1 MAGPGVCR
9 ISRKGVRITA
19 DHPYTVLVAPDSF
32 KGSLDAHAVA
42 LAINAGVRDVLPH
55 ARVILHP
62 IADGGEGLLDVL
74 LPAVRGSVKE
84 TEVCGP
90 LPGQRIRAAWGYV
103 EGEHLAILEMAR
115 AAGLGLV
122 PEAERDP
129 RTTTTRGVGELIRAA
144 LDEGARSFVIGIGG
158 SATNDGGAGMA
169 QALGV
174 RFLDAAGETIA
185 QGGAGLC
192 HLDRIDASS
201 LDPRIEETT
210 MVVASDV
217 QNPLTGPEGATA
229 VYGPQKG
236 ATPEMVTQLEQCL
249 CRYRDVLRTQLGVDV
264 QQIPGTGAAGGLGAG
279 LVVFCKGR
287 LQSGIDLVLDV
298 TRFDEKLKE
307 ADLVITGE
315 GRVDAQTRH
324 GKALNGLLH
333 RTVAAG
339 IPVLAVAGQVDGD
352 RALLTGPGGFADI
365 ISLVDAAT
373 SPQKAMANAAELVRE
388 RVSAIIRRYMH
399 RRA

>member
-1 MAGPGVCR
+1 VAGPGIRRV
-9 ISRKGVRITA
+9 SRKGNRITA
-19 DHPYTVLVAPDSF
+19 DRPYTVLVAPDSF

-42 LAINAGVRDVLPH
+42 LAINAGVREALPH

-74 LPAVRGSVKE
+74 LPVMGGNMREAD
-84 TEVCGP
+84 VCGP
-90 LPGQRIRAAWGYV
+90 LPGERVSAAWGYV

-122 PEAERDP
+122 PEAKRDP
-129 RTTTTRGVGELIRAA
+129 RTTTTYGVGELIRAA
-144 LDEGARSFVIGIGG
+144 LDAGARSLVIGIGG

-174 RFLDAAGETIA
+174 RFLDPAGRPIA
-185 QGGAGLC
+185 PGGAGLC
-192 HLDRIDASS
+192 DLERIDASS
-201 LDPRIEETT
+201 LDPRLKETT
-210 MVVASDV
+210 MVVACDV

-229 VYGPQKG
+229 VYAPQKG
-236 ATPEMVTQLEQCL
+236 ATPEMVVTLEQCL

-279 LVVFCKGR
+279 LVVFCRGR

-298 TRFDEKLKE
+298 TRFDEKLRE

-324 GKALNGLLH
+324 GKALSGLLR
-333 RTVAAG
+333 RTGAAG
-339 IPVLAVAGQVDGD
+339 VPVLAVAGQVDGD
-352 RALLTGPGGFADI
+352 RALLVAPGGFADI
-365 ISLVDAAT
+365 ISLVDAGT
-373 SPQKAMANAAELVRE
+373 SPQMAMANAASLVRQ
-388 RVSAIIRRYMH
+388 RVASMVGRFM
-399 RRA
+399 RAS